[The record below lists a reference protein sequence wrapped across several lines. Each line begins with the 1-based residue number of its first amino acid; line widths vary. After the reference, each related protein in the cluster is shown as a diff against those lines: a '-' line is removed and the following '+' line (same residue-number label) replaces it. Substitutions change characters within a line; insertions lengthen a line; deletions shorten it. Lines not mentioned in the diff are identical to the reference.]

1 MDESIIHSLGSA
13 AIEWSHLSGA
23 VLKKEYSET
32 LPEDRN
38 PTSHA
43 ELLFWKNGSAPRT
56 LHLHYHM
63 SLQDL
68 EVELIVSKVSA
79 GETNY
84 FNFRAPVL
92 SGEK

>member
-1 MDESIIHSLGSA
+1 MSR
-13 AIEWSHLSGA
+13 SHVRGG
-23 VLKKEYSET
+23 VLKKESSAA
-32 LPEDRN
+32 LPKDRN

-43 ELLFWKNGSAPRT
+43 ELNGSVART

-84 FNFRAPVL
+84 SNFRAPVL
-92 SGEK
+92 SSEK